1 MTLWFLGDPTLSAAF
16 IKGKNEQSEVMAS
29 RFHFAMEGVRETAA
43 ALREAASGVR
53 AWAIRR
59 RRAHAA
65 IAVLRGLDDRL
76 LSDIGIGRGEIAAAA
91 RHGFRS
97 EDDYRSVAGPRS
109 RGGDGHGR
117 RRGRPEPD
125 WRQAA

>member
-29 RFHFAMEGVRETAA
+29 RFRFAMEGVRETAA

-76 LSDIGIGRGEIAAAA
+76 LSDIGIGRGEIVAAA

-109 RGGDGHGR
+109 RGGHGR

>member
-1 MTLWFLGDPTLSAAF
+1 MTMWFFSDPALSAAF

-29 RFHFAMEGVRETAA
+29 RFHFAMAGVRETALA
-43 ALREAASGVR
+43 VRETASRVH

-76 LSDIGIGRGEIAAAA
+76 LSDIGIGRSEIVAAAL
-91 RHGFRS
+91 HGFRS
-97 EDDYRSVAGPRS
+97 EDDHRSAAGRRL
-109 RGGDGHGR
+109 RGGAGRGR
-117 RRGRPEPD
+117 RRGPPEPD